1 MSLHPVRLLLLLATI
16 ITPKT
21 IAVEAGRITGHVR
34 DTAGAAIHN
43 AHVIVVG
50 TRFGAVTNDS
60 GFYQI
65 DNVPTGSYTVRAM
78 FIGYAPAALPGVTVI
93 ANQTVTVDL
102 KLQSSLVTLEAVVV
116 TGVQDAAARRAML
129 TSTSTVTAV
138 TDAKAQAQGQA
149 QAQTGVIRI
158 DGYGYL
164 GRQYPREEAW
174 RAQRERGNREQYDE
188 IVENPFIAVSADP
201 LSTFS
206 IDVDRASYSNVRRFI
221 VQDGQLPPRDAVRIE
236 ELVNYF
242 PYSYAEPDGDAPIA
256 VDAEVGAAP
265 WKPQHRLV
273 RIGLQAR
280 RLHLENLPPSNF
292 VFLLDVSG
300 SMMPENKL
308 PLVKASMRMLV
319 NELRPKDH
327 VAIVVYAG
335 AAGLVLSSTA
345 GDKKETILAAIDHLE
360 AGGSTAGGAGIR
372 RAYDEAVANFI
383 RGGNNRVILATD
395 GDFNVGV
402 SSDAEMVQLIEEKR
416 KTGVFLTVLG
426 VGEGNLQA
434 AKMEKLADH
443 GNGNYAYLDNILEAR
458 KVLVH
463 ELGGTL
469 YTVAKDVKIQVEWN
483 PARVRAYR
491 LIGYENRM
499 LRNEDFTDDKK
510 DAGEVGSGHSVTA
523 LYEVVLVGAET
534 DVQIRMPDSLRY
546 QQRSAAPSI
555 ARSPELLFV
564 KVRYKAPDGDQS
576 RLISRP
582 VLANAA
588 GGGAPSVDFQFQT
601 AVAEFGLLLRNSDN
615 RGKANLDH
623 VIAAA
628 REALGT
634 DPEGYRAEFVKLAEA
649 VRGLGL
655 AGR

>member
-1 MSLHPVRLLLLLATI
+1 MSLHPVRLLLFVAAIL
-16 ITPKT
+16 TPKT
-21 IAVEAGRITGHVR
+21 IAVETGTIEGHVR
-34 DTAGAAIHN
+34 DAATASPIANARILIVGTTFAAITN
-43 AHVIVVG
+43 ADGYYRIDNIPVG
-50 TRFGAVTNDS
+50 T
-60 GFYQI
+60 
-65 DNVPTGSYTVRAM
+65 YTVRGM
-78 FIGYAPAALPGVTVI
+78 FIGYAPDSARIRLA
-93 ANQTVTVDL
+93 ANQTVTIDLRLKQAPVHLESIVVDGASIAPASRAYFDARA
-102 KLQSSLVTLEAVVV
+102 QHGVISL
-116 TGVQDAAARRAML
+116 GQARERWRY
-129 TSTSTVTAV
+129 
-138 TDAKAQAQGQA
+138 QGQ
-149 QAQTGVIRI
+149 
-158 DGYGYL
+158 
-164 GRQYPREEAW
+164 PS
-174 RAQRERGNREQYDE
+174 NREQYDQ
-188 IVENPFIAVSADP
+188 IVENPFVAVAADP

-221 VQDGQLPPRDAVRIE
+221 VQAGQLPPVDAVQIE

-242 PYSYAEPDGDAPIA
+242 PYSYSEPDGDAPLA
-256 VDAEVGAAP
+256 VNAEVGPAP

-280 RLHLENLPPSNF
+280 RVHLENLPPSNF

-300 SMMPENKL
+300 SMTPENKL
-308 PLVKASMRMLV
+308 PMVKAAMRMLV

-335 AAGLVLSSTA
+335 SAGLVLPSTA
-345 GDKKETILAAIDHLE
+345 GNQKETILAAIDRLE

-402 SSDAEMVQLIEEKR
+402 SSDAEMVRLIEEKR
-416 KTGVFLTVLG
+416 QTGVFLTVLG

-491 LIGYENRM
+491 LLGYENRM

-523 LYEVVLVGAET
+523 LYEIVPVGVET
-534 DVQIRMPDSLRY
+534 DVKIRMSDSLRY
-546 QQRSAAPSI
+546 QSRRSTLSTDAG
-555 ARSPELLFV
+555 PELLFV
-564 KVRYKAPDGDQS
+564 KVRYKAPDGDES
-576 RLISRP
+576 RLLSRP
-582 VLANAA
+582 VLAEA
-588 GGGAPSVDFQFQT
+588 GRSPSVDFQFQT
-601 AVAEFGLLLRNSDN
+601 AVAEFGLLLRQSDH
-615 RGKANLDH
+615 RGKATLDH
-623 VIAAA
+623 VIATA
-628 REALGT
+628 REALGP
-634 DPEGYRAEFVKLAEA
+634 DPEGYRAEFVRMAQA
-649 VRGLGL
+649 VRGIGL
-655 AGR
+655 ARSDVPR

>member
-1 MSLHPVRLLLLLATI
+1 MSPHPVRLLLLLAAVL
-16 ITPKT
+16 TPKN
-21 IAVEAGRITGHVR
+21 IAVETATIEGHVR
-34 DTAGAAIHN
+34 DAANAPIAGAR
-43 AHVIVVG
+43 VVVVG
-50 TRFGAVTNDS
+50 TTFGAITDAGGYYRIANIPVGT
-60 GFYQI
+60 
-65 DNVPTGSYTVRAM
+65 YTVRGQ
-78 FIGYAPAALPGVTVI
+78 FIGCRPDSASVHLT

-102 KLQSSLVTLEAVVV
+102 RLQAEAMRLSEVVV
-116 TGVQDAAARRAML
+116 TGVQEARAPRDMVSSTVTINGAMTRQRAAARP
-129 TSTSTVTAV
+129 
-138 TDAKAQAQGQA
+138 DAGRGYVPQTPPAPPWRHQGQ
-149 QAQTGVIRI
+149 
-158 DGYGYL
+158 
-164 GRQYPREEAW
+164 P
-174 RAQRERGNREQYDE
+174 GNREQYDV
-188 IVENPFIAVSADP
+188 IDENPFVAVAADP

-221 VQDGQLPPRDAVRIE
+221 MQDAQLPPRDAVRIE

-242 PYSYAEPDGDAPIA
+242 PYSYAEPEGDDPLAIH
-256 VDAEVGAAP
+256 AEVGAAP
-265 WKPQHRLV
+265 WKAQHRLV
-273 RIGLQAR
+273 RIGLQAK

-308 PLVKASMRMLV
+308 PLVKAAMRMLV
-319 NELRPKDH
+319 NELRAKDR
-327 VAIVVYAG
+327 VAMVVYAG
-335 AAGLVLSSTA
+335 SAGLVLPSTP
-345 GDKKETILAAIDHLE
+345 GSEKEKILTAIDDLE

-395 GDFNVGV
+395 GDFNVGL
-402 SSDAEMVQLIEEKR
+402 SSDADMVQLIEEKR

-443 GNGNYAYLDNILEAR
+443 GNGNYAYLDNLSEAR

-523 LYEVVLVGAET
+523 LYEVVLTGAET
-534 DVQIRMPDSLRY
+534 DVQIRIPDSLRY
-546 QQRSAAPSI
+546 QRRRTEASAAGGQ
-555 ARSPELLFV
+555 ELLFV
-564 KVRYKAPDGDQS
+564 KVRYKAPDGNES
-576 RLISRP
+576 RLLSRP
-582 VLANAA
+582 VLASE
-588 GGGAPSVDFQFQT
+588 GGSPSVDFQFQT
-601 AVAEFGLLLRNSDN
+601 AVAEFGLLLRHSDY
-615 RGKANLDH
+615 RGKADLGH

-628 REALGT
+628 RESLGT
-634 DPEGYRAEFVKLAEA
+634 DPEGYRAEFVRMAEA
-649 VRGLGL
+649 VRGLGV

>member
-1 MSLHPVRLLLLLATI
+1 MSLHPVRLLLLLAALAAPRPLAVIETGG
-16 ITPKT
+16 
-21 IAVEAGRITGHVR
+21 IAGHVR
-34 DTAGAAIHN
+34 GTAGAPVQN
-43 AHVIVVG
+43 AQVIVVG
-50 TRFGAVTNDS
+50 TAFGAITNDR

-65 DNVPTGSYTVRAM
+65 GNVPVGTYTVRVA
-78 FIGYAPAALPGVTVI
+78 FIGYAPAESLGVKVV

-102 KLQSSLVTLEAVVV
+102 QLQAGGVTLQEIVV
-116 TGVQDAAARRAML
+116 TGAQNAPVLRGMASASVTINGRMARQRADAGAVSPARLPQVQESWRY
-129 TSTSTVTAV
+129 
-138 TDAKAQAQGQA
+138 QGQ
-149 QAQTGVIRI
+149 
-158 DGYGYL
+158 
-164 GRQYPREEAW
+164 P
-174 RAQRERGNREQYDE
+174 GNREQYDE
-188 IVENPFIAVSADP
+188 IVENPFIAVAADP

-221 VQDGQLPPRDAVRIE
+221 MQQGQLPPRDAVRIE

-242 PYSYAEPDGDAPIA
+242 PYSYAEPEDDAPLAIH
-256 VDAEVGAAP
+256 AEVGPAP
-265 WKPQHRLV
+265 WKTQHRLV

-280 RLHLENLPPSNF
+280 RVHLENLPSSNF

-300 SMMPENKL
+300 SMMDENKL
-308 PLVKASMRMLV
+308 PLVKAAMRLLV
-319 NELRPKDH
+319 NELRPQDH

-335 AAGLVLSSTA
+335 AAGLALPSTP
-345 GDKKETILAAIDHLE
+345 GTDKTKILDAIERLE

-402 SSDAEMVQLIEEKR
+402 SSDAEMVRLIEEKR

-434 AKMEKLADH
+434 GKMEKLADH
-443 GNGNYAYLDNILEAR
+443 GNGNYAYLDNLSEAR

-483 PARVRAYR
+483 PSRVRAYR

-499 LRNEDFTDDKK
+499 LRIEDFTDDKK

-523 LYEVVLVGAET
+523 LYEVVPVGVET
-534 DVQIRMPDSLRY
+534 DVTIRLPDSLRY
-546 QQRSAAPSI
+546 QRVSAQNSGG
-555 ARSPELLFV
+555 PELLFV
-564 KVRYKAPDGDQS
+564 KVRYKTPDGDRS
-576 RLISRP
+576 RLLSKP
-582 VLANAA
+582 VLADA
-588 GGGAPSVDFQFQT
+588 GRAPTVDFQFQT
-601 AVAEFGLLLRNSDN
+601 AVAEFGLLLRNSDH

-634 DPEGYRAEFVKLAEA
+634 DPEGYRTEFVRIAEA
-649 VRGLGL
+649 VRGLGV

>member
-1 MSLHPVRLLLLLATI
+1 MSLHPVRLLMLLAALAA
-16 ITPKT
+16 PRT
-21 IAVEAGRITGHVR
+21 IALETGRIEGHVR
-34 DTAGAAIHN
+34 NAATGVPIAGAN
-43 AHVIVVG
+43 VIVVG
-50 TRFGAVTNDS
+50 TTRGAVANDS
-60 GFYQI
+60 GFYAI
-65 DNVPTGSYTVRAM
+65 NNVPVGTYTVLAR
-78 FIGYAPAALPGVTVI
+78 FIGYAPATA
-93 ANQTVTVDL
+93 
-102 KLQSSLVTLEAVVV
+102 
-116 TGVQDAAARRAML
+116 TGVRVTARQAVGVELRLQASAITLQEIVVDGAAIAPASRGL
-129 TSTSTVTAV
+129 LGSTSVATAG
-138 TDAKAQAQGQA
+138 KAQAQA
-149 QAQTGVIRI
+149 QNGVMRM

-164 GRQYPREEAW
+164 GRQYPREAW
-174 RAQRERGNREQYDE
+174 RAQREPGNREQYDV
-188 IVENPFIAVSADP
+188 IDENPFVAVAADP

-221 VQDGQLPPRDAVRIE
+221 MQDGQLPPKDAVQIE

-242 PYSYAEPDGDAPIA
+242 PYSYAEPDGDAPLA
-256 VDAEVGAAP
+256 VAAEVGPAP

-308 PLVKASMRMLV
+308 PLVKAAMRMLV

-335 AAGLVLSSTA
+335 SAGLVLPSTA
-345 GDKKETILAAIDHLE
+345 GDQKEAILGAIDRLE
-360 AGGSTAGGAGIR
+360 AGGSTAGGEGLR

-402 SSDAEMVQLIEEKR
+402 SSDAEMVRLIEEKR
-416 KTGVFLTVLG
+416 QTGVFLTVLG

-443 GNGNYAYLDNILEAR
+443 GNGNYAYLDNMLEAR

-523 LYEVVLVGAET
+523 LYEIVPVGAET
-534 DVQIRMPDSLRY
+534 DVKIRMPDSLRY
-546 QQRSAAPSI
+546 QQRRAEPSAA
-555 ARSPELLFV
+555 AGPELLFV
-564 KVRYKAPDGDQS
+564 KVRYKAPDGNES
-576 RLISRP
+576 RLLSRA
-582 VLANAA
+582 VGADE
-588 GGGAPSVDFQFQT
+588 GRAPSVDFQFQA
-601 AVAEFGLLLRNSDN
+601 AVAEFGLLLRNSDY
-615 RGKANLDH
+615 RGKADLGH

-628 REALGT
+628 REALGP
-634 DPEGYRAEFVKLAEA
+634 DPEGYRAEFVRLAEA
-649 VRGLGL
+649 VRGIGL
-655 AGR
+655 ARGEAPR

>member
-1 MSLHPVRLLLLLATI
+1 MSLHPVRLLLLLAALAAPRPLAVIETGG
-16 ITPKT
+16 
-21 IAVEAGRITGHVR
+21 IAGHVR
-34 DTAGAAIHN
+34 GTAGAPVQN
-43 AHVIVVG
+43 AQVIVVG
-50 TRFGAVTNDS
+50 TAFGAITNDR

-65 DNVPTGSYTVRAM
+65 GNVPVGTYTVRVA
-78 FIGYAPAALPGVTVI
+78 FIGYAPAESLGVKVV

-102 KLQSSLVTLEAVVV
+102 QLQAGGVTLQEIVV
-116 TGVQDAAARRAML
+116 TGAQNAPVLRGMASASVTINGRMARQRADAGAVSPARLPQVQESWRY
-129 TSTSTVTAV
+129 
-138 TDAKAQAQGQA
+138 QGQ
-149 QAQTGVIRI
+149 
-158 DGYGYL
+158 
-164 GRQYPREEAW
+164 P
-174 RAQRERGNREQYDE
+174 GNREQYDE
-188 IVENPFIAVSADP
+188 IVENPFIAVAADP

-221 VQDGQLPPRDAVRIE
+221 MQQGQLPPRDAVRIE

-242 PYSYAEPDGDAPIA
+242 PYSYAEPEDDAPLAIH
-256 VDAEVGAAP
+256 AEVGPAP
-265 WKPQHRLV
+265 WKTQHRLV

-280 RLHLENLPPSNF
+280 RVHLENLPSSNF

-300 SMMPENKL
+300 SMMDENKL
-308 PLVKASMRMLV
+308 PLVKAAMRLLV
-319 NELRPKDH
+319 NELRPQDH

-335 AAGLVLSSTA
+335 AAGLALPSTP
-345 GDKKETILAAIDHLE
+345 GTDKTKILDAIERLE

-402 SSDAEMVQLIEEKR
+402 SSDAEMVRLIEEKR

-434 AKMEKLADH
+434 GKMEKLADH
-443 GNGNYAYLDNILEAR
+443 GNGNYAYLDNLSEAR

-483 PARVRAYR
+483 PSRVRAYR

-523 LYEVVLVGAET
+523 LYEVVPVGVET
-534 DVQIRMPDSLRY
+534 DVTIRLPDSLRY
-546 QQRSAAPSI
+546 QRVSAQNSGG
-555 ARSPELLFV
+555 PELLFV
-564 KVRYKAPDGDQS
+564 KVRYKTPDGDRS
-576 RLISRP
+576 RLLSKP
-582 VLANAA
+582 VLADA
-588 GGGAPSVDFQFQT
+588 GRAPTVDFQFQT
-601 AVAEFGLLLRNSDN
+601 AVAEFGLLLRNSDH

-634 DPEGYRAEFVKLAEA
+634 DPEGYRTEFVRIAEA
-649 VRGLGL
+649 VRGLGV